1 VNREKLKNLTP
12 EESRLLAIKL
22 LFALLVIGYLMLIV
36 WSGLAI
42 VLGAVSIY
50 LIFVLNIIRKMF
62 P

>member
-1 VNREKLKNLTP
+1 MKKLKNLTP

-22 LFALLVIGYLMLIV
+22 LLALLVIGYLMLIV

>member
-1 VNREKLKNLTP
+1 VKKLKNLTP

-22 LFALLVIGYLMLIV
+22 LLALLVIGYLMLIV

>member
-1 VNREKLKNLTP
+1 MNREKLKNLTP

-22 LFALLVIGYLMLIV
+22 LFALLIIGYLMLIV

>member
-1 VNREKLKNLTP
+1 VKKLENLTP

-22 LFALLVIGYLMLIV
+22 LLALLVIGYLMLIV

>member
-1 VNREKLKNLTP
+1 MKKLENLTP

-22 LFALLVIGYLMLIV
+22 LLALLVIGYLMLIV